1 MIAEVD
7 TRITRRLFTRQEYH
21 QMAEAGILLEDDR
34 IELIHGEILQLPP
47 IGKLYASITM
57 QINALLIPKLF
68 SESIE
73 FITVDYLCSPSLATQ
88 VMQTASNIHHSISGL
103 PTV

>member
-1 MIAEVD
+1 
-7 TRITRRLFTRQEYH
+7 
-21 QMAEAGILLEDDR
+21 MAEAGILLEDDR

-57 QINALLIPKLF
+57 QINALLIPKYFL
-68 SESIE
+68 SIE